1 MAQQTEHLGM
11 NRTGVQMSPIDTAAM
26 QGSDNAPI
34 RGAPGDE
41 RALLDAREALIMDA
55 GALGSIPITG
65 SVAGAVNMGMHMLK
79 GDRPQILL
87 DKLGERLAFERTGT
101 RLYDALLA
109 KCDVMQGGPVGMTR
123 DHVAAIRR
131 DEARHFLLLKDA
143 IESLGGDP
151 PAQTPSADVTGVES
165 LGFVQVLNDPRTS
178 LAQSLHALLTAELA
192 DRAGW
197 ETLIALAGEAGQ
209 DDLVAGFTLALEDE
223 HRHLVLVQGWYHE
236 AIGLTPV
243 PGMLP
248 PGGSAGMPPD
258 STTAPTTSP
267 DVTTPGPGA
276 DI

>member
-1 MAQQTEHLGM
+1 M
-11 NRTGVQMSPIDTAAM
+11 NRTGVQTSPIDTGAM
-26 QGSDNAPI
+26 LDSDNAPI

-41 RALLDAREALIMDA
+41 SALLYAREAYIADA
-55 GALGSIPITG
+55 DGIGSLPVPGAP
-65 SVAGAVNMGMHMLK
+65 A
-79 GDRPQILL
+79 GDRPRILL

-109 KCDVMQGGPVGMTR
+109 KCDVVRDGPPGMTH
-123 DHVAAIRR
+123 DDVAGIRR

-151 PAQTPSADVTGVES
+151 TSQTPSADVAGVES
-165 LGFVQVLNDPRTS
+165 QGLVQVLSDPRTS
-178 LAQSLHALLTAELA
+178 LAQSLHALLTVELA

-197 ETLIALAGEAGQ
+197 ETLIALADEAGQ

-223 HRHLVLVQGWYHE
+223 HRHLVLVQGWHHD
-236 AIGLTPV
+236 AIGLAPV
-243 PGMLP
+243 GDMLP

-267 DVTTPGPGA
+267 DVTTPGPGS